1 MTFPSSSNA
10 SYPNGSCPIAPSA
23 HGAPDPVVH
32 PLVQRPSGECLATCI
47 WEGASEQPRPGM
59 LEIAVVKL
67 PEKKQKIT
75 GSLHLRFKVMLRGDS
90 MKRKYNSS
98 HIISSTRM
106 ETVLDCYI
114 AINFRNT
121 HTHTH
126 SPKITDCRLHVTN
139 KNRQPKTMA
148 RNPCRLRS
156 PCDAFFS
163 VVSLGSPVLIR
174 LPPDFFHQLGQL
186 LQIWD
191 RASPVRFRGCV
202 EGFLFVWT
210 SRWWVDE
217 LKTNYPPWNNIAP
230 ENRPSQKG
238 SSLPTIHFQGRTV
251 SFRECIHF

>member
-121 HTHTH
+121 HTHTFT
-126 SPKITDCRLHVTN
+126 KNNRL
-139 KNRQPKTMA
+139 PIA
-148 RNPCRLRS
+148 RNQQKQ
-156 PCDAFFS
+156 A
-163 VVSLGSPVLIR
+163 
-174 LPPDFFHQLGQL
+174 
-186 LQIWD
+186 
-191 RASPVRFRGCV
+191 
-202 EGFLFVWT
+202 T
-210 SRWWVDE
+210 
-217 LKTNYPPWNNIAP
+217 KNYGKKPMPFAI
-230 ENRPSQKG
+230 SM
-238 SSLPTIHFQGRTV
+238 
-251 SFRECIHF
+251 